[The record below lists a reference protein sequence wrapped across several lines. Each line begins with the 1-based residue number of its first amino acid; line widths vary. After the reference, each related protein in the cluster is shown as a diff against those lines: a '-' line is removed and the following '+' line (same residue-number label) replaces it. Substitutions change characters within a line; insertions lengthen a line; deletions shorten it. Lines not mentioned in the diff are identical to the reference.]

1 MGPSFWNVVVILVVI
16 LLLFGG
22 KKIPELAKGLGAGIK
37 NFKNAVKD
45 DEEDS
50 KNSIKTIAGKEVEDK
65 PTQAKVQDEQKV

>member
-1 MGPSFWNVVVILVVI
+1 MGPSWMNIVVILVIV

-45 DEEDS
+45 DEVDVKSIAS
-50 KNSIKTIAGKEVEDK
+50 KEEEK
-65 PTQAKVQDEQKV
+65 PTQKLQDKQEA

>member
-1 MGPSFWNVVVILVVI
+1 MGPSWMNIVVILVIV

-45 DEEDS
+45 DEVDV
-50 KNSIKTIAGKEVEDK
+50 KTIASKEEEK
-65 PTQAKVQDEQKV
+65 PTQKLQDKQEA

>member
-1 MGPSFWNVVVILVVI
+1 MGPSWMNIVVILVIV

-45 DEEDS
+45 DEDD
-50 KNSIKTIAGKEVEDK
+50 KANIKTIAKDEEREK
-65 PTQAKVQDEQKV
+65 SESKQSEEQKV

>member
-1 MGPSFWNVVVILVVI
+1 MGPSWMNIVVILVIV

-45 DEEDS
+45 DEDD
-50 KNSIKTIAGKEVEDK
+50 KANIKTIAKDEEVKTSQKINE
-65 PTQAKVQDEQKV
+65 EQKV

>member
-1 MGPSFWNVVVILVVI
+1 MGLSWMNVVVILVIV

-45 DEEDS
+45 DEDD
-50 KNSIKTIAGKEVEDK
+50 KANIKTIAKDEEREK
-65 PTQAKVQDEQKV
+65 SESKQSEEQKV

>member
-1 MGPSFWNVVVILVVI
+1 MGPSWMNIVVILVIV

-45 DEEDS
+45 DEADV
-50 KNSIKTIAGKEVEDK
+50 KTIASKEEEKPAQKLQDK
-65 PTQAKVQDEQKV
+65 QEA

>member
-1 MGPSFWNVVVILVVI
+1 MGPSWMNVVVILVIV

-45 DEEDS
+45 DEDD
-50 KNSIKTIAGKEVEDK
+50 KANIKTIAKDEEREK
-65 PTQAKVQDEQKV
+65 SESKQSEEQKV